1 MWLITEGNRYIAQ
14 KSKLANYEAVK
25 TSWGGR
31 KSTHLFWIWIQLCDF
46 FFRFFFFAFV
56 TMVVTSNRSL
66 SNHLLTQVPVT
77 HTHQPWHSLISTP
90 LSLWTIDATSLTDPH
105 TSPLFTFTYSVFL
118 LMTFSISL
126 RVTNSDSRRV
136 TSSVS
141 YKYKRLKTIQT
152 VQLSRCCLAS
162 LLSCLP
168 SITLM

>member
-46 FFRFFFFAFV
+46 FFRFFFCICHHGGNLQQKPLKPSPHSGSCHSY
-56 TMVVTSNRSL
+56 TST
-66 SNHLLTQVPVT
+66 LTLPYI
-77 HTHQPWHSLISTP
+77 HSTFTVNNWRHIFN
-90 LSLWTIDATSLTDPH
+90 

>member
-1 MWLITEGNRYIAQ
+1 MEMLICWLWPVVLR
-14 KSKLANYEAVK
+14 
-25 TSWGGR
+25 TSQTLRRVWYSSECCFVCSG
-31 KSTHLFWIWIQLCDF
+31 SESNSVIF